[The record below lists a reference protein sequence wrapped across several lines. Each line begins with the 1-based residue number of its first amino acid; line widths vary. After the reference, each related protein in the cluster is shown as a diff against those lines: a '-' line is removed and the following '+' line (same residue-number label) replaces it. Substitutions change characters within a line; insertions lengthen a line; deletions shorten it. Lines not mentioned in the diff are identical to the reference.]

1 MYQQKLLEIVLWKLL
16 FCVGSIIYLY
26 LKLILAYFILLETE
40 NVICWPKY
48 TENLSQQCATEK
60 WQITITMF

>member
-26 LKLILAYFILLETE
+26 FKLILAYFILFETE
-40 NVICWPKY
+40 NTICWPKY
-48 TENLSQQCATEK
+48 TENQQRATEK
-60 WQITITMF
+60 WQIIITMF